1 MAPAKITWLRPAARL
16 VSAQV
21 CRARLHSAR
30 GRPSSGRQ
38 DPASPHSCV
47 RRRRTRRAHQSRAHV
62 EAEGRDGPG
71 DSLLVSASSQAGGTI
86 HSQLPKSPRSHAF
99 LAFPVQGSQRPSGPG
114 SDTGASSGRQLQLPQ
129 GQHCSALS
137 RLPTSSWGG
146 CHQEPL
152 AGRSPFQTQLP
163 LCFGHIP
170 GVKAALCW
178 EQPLDPWLSRT
189 WAQSLPSCWP

>member
-1 MAPAKITWLRPAARL
+1 MLEQRHLPVGSTRHSWRWLPRRSPGSVL
-16 VSAQV
+16 LPVWSAQV

-47 RRRRTRRAHQSRAHV
+47 RRRRSRPAHQSRAHV

-71 DSLLVSASSQAGGTI
+71 DSLLVSHQARREGRSTPSFLNPLVLMLSLPSQCRAPGD
-86 HSQLPKSPRSHAF
+86 LVA
-99 LAFPVQGSQRPSGPG
+99 LAVTLGP
-114 SDTGASSGRQLQLPQ
+114 LQAANLK
-129 GQHCSALS
+129 L
-137 RLPTSSWGG
+137 GG

-178 EQPLDPWLSRT
+178 EQPLDPWLSHT
-189 WAQSLPSCWP
+189 WAQSLPSCCP